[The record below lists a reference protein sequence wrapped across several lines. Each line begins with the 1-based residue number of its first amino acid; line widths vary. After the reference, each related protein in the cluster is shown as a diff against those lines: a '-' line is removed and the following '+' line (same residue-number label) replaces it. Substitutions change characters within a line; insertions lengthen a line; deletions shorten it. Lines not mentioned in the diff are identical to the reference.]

1 MNETLQLADW
11 LTIAFYL
18 LFMLCLG
25 PVFKSFSKNASDY
38 FRGGGNMSWWIAAA
52 AIFMTGFSAW
62 TYTGAAGKIFNTGI
76 FFLTLTFSN
85 FCGAVFTVVFTAHKF
100 RQMRVITGNEAI
112 RNRFGR
118 VNEQINTWLP
128 LPFNIMFSG
137 ISLFVIAKFMSCA
150 FVEELRPFKENA
162 FGRVCEYYG
171 LDGGMVFLILILMLV
186 IIVMTVVGGS
196 WAAAAGD
203 FVQMLM
209 LVSVTLAVFFLSLYG
224 DIKVPER
231 LFAYFDGNK
240 TEAVQPAAAPQSEA
254 LQELESAA
262 SVSADSTPGEESLA
276 SNVQTPVAD
285 CPVAALALDNSSP
298 EERPAYYGKDE
309 EGNYIFRVG
318 GFSGLWEKIKKEEN
332 LTHITKVCRW
342 WILIPYLLTLI
353 LNQTI
358 LQNALSS
365 GAARFV
371 FVKTGRDA
379 RLISAISWLV
389 AIPHTIVFMV
399 PALICALI
407 FTLPDLQRMYP
418 ALVGTAQEAAF
429 VQISRLLLPAGLVGL
444 LISAVFAA
452 TLTSMNASLNSTA
465 GSIIRNIYLPLVN
478 PNASEERQVWLGRFF
493 TGLMG
498 VLYAVVAILFSTL
511 KDMPLYEL
519 ILLAASATGIPS
531 AVPLL
536 LGMFHKKAPDWAAWS
551 TLAVGFSFSIALAL
565 CVTSDNLKEWC
576 ASYHLSDEEVNDL
589 KLAIFQTVL
598 IVGCFSWFYFCMIL
612 HAFRKKMTMMWTSS
626 ALVFIAW
633 TLAFWAKIMADRAPL
648 DPMRVV
654 VSSAIAFVIAVAWA
668 WVCTLLLKR
677 YPSTDEARV
686 EQFFYDMNRPI
697 DLRVESAAKS
707 YNNDVRQFDVVGK
720 LCVIYGLSILAL
732 LIFNLIH
739 GTWHGFTTIF
749 SVGGCIT
756 LLGAWIVFYGKMK
769 ASWEK
774 AANAASE

>member
-18 LFMLCLG
+18 VFMLCLG

-62 TYTGAAGKIFNTGI
+62 TYTGAAGKIFHAGI
-76 FFLTLTFSN
+76 FFLTLTLAN
-85 FCGAVFTVVFTAHKF
+85 FIGAVFTVAFTAHKF

-118 VNEQINTWLP
+118 VNEQINTWMP
-128 LPFNIMFSG
+128 LPFNVMFSG

-150 FVEELRPFKENA
+150 FVEELRPFNENA
-162 FGRVCEYYG
+162 FGRICQTLD
-171 LDGGMVFLILILMLV
+171 LDGGMVFLILVLMFV

-209 LVSVTLAVFFLSLYG
+209 LVSVTLAVFFISLYG

-231 LFAYFDGNK
+231 LFAHSDSK
-240 TEAVQPAAAPQSEA
+240 EAKIEATSDVVAQSAAMREIEENAAISADLEPGEASLAMNVVAPSVA
-254 LQELESAA
+254 LES
-262 SVSADSTPGEESLA
+262 VSKEYP
-276 SNVQTPVAD
+276 
-285 CPVAALALDNSSP
+285 SP
-298 EERPAYYGKDE
+298 EERPAYYGRDE
-309 EGNYIFRVG
+309 EGNYVFRVG
-318 GFSGLWEKIKKEEN
+318 GFSGLWEKIKEQEN
-332 LTHITKVCRW
+332 LTHILKICRW
-342 WILIPYLLTLI
+342 WILVPYLLTLI

-358 LQNALSS
+358 LQNSLNA
-365 GAARFV
+365 GASRFV

-379 RLISAISWLV
+379 RLISAFSWLA
-389 AIPHTIVFMV
+389 AIPHTVIFMV
-399 PALICALI
+399 PPLICALI

-418 ALVGTAQEAAF
+418 ALVGTAQEASF
-429 VQISRLLLPAGLVGL
+429 VQISRLVLPAGLVGL

-452 TLTSMNASLNSTA
+452 TLTSMNANLNGTA
-465 GSIIRNIYLPLVN
+465 GSIIRNIYLPLIN
-478 PNASEERQVWLGRFF
+478 PHASEERQVWLGRIF
-493 TGLMG
+493 TGFMG
-498 VLYAVVAILFSTL
+498 FLYALVAILFSML

-551 TLAVGFSFSIALAL
+551 TLAVGFSFSIALTL
-565 CVTSDNLKEWC
+565 CATSDNLREWF
-576 ASYHLSDEEVNDL
+576 ASANLSDEEVNDL

-598 IVGCFSWFYFCMIL
+598 IVGCFAWFYLCIFL
-612 HAFRKKMTMMWTSS
+612 HVIRKKMIMMWTSA
-626 ALVFIAW
+626 ALVFVSWSFAM
-633 TLAFWAKIMADRAPL
+633 WAKVMTSRPGL
-648 DPMRVV
+648 DPVRIIVAT
-654 VSSAIAFVIAVAWA
+654 AIAFAIALVWA
-668 WVCTLLLKR
+668 LVCTILLKK
-677 YPSTDEARV
+677 YPSTDEERV
-686 EQFFYDMNRPI
+686 ERFFYDMNRPI

-720 LCVIYGLSILAL
+720 LCFVYGLSILAL

-739 GTWHGFTTIF
+739 RTTHGATTITCI
-749 SVGGCIT
+749 GGSIS
-756 LLGAWIVFYGKMK
+756 LLGAWIVFYGKLK
-769 ASWEK
+769 AKWETK
-774 AANAASE
+774 AGVVHAD